1 VRELA
6 LVKEVKR
13 NYVLLSKN
21 RTEACGS
28 CALKDSCSATGT
40 ASKEIEIK
48 AIKNNIDVA
57 PGDYVEIEV
66 PNFSASKLALLLYGI
81 PLAVFIATLLFMI
94 GLDFS
99 ELLSLLTAFS
109 SMAVFYIG
117 LSIYDRKN
125 REKLMPIIIRKV
137 SIKDVFTK
145 IK

>member
-1 VRELA
+1 
-6 LVKEVKR
+6 
-13 NYVLLSKN
+13 
-21 RTEACGS
+21 
-28 CALKDSCSATGT
+28 
-40 ASKEIEIK
+40 
-48 AIKNNIDVA
+48 A

-137 SIKDVFTK
+137 SIKDVFTT